1 MAERPMRLKHIPSPK
16 RKDAMKDWNVI
27 ITVNDSESFRKA
39 RREFQRFGDVAP
51 TDYHNVLVLRVPD
64 VPKFVQH
71 LSSIIETDKSLLN
84 CVSRVAPA
92 GFALDFQT
100 PEEFRIKAH
109 AIVLGWA
116 ALLCGH
122 SFHVR
127 MHRRGLKSE
136 LPSPS
141 VEQFLNDAILSA
153 ASERG
158 APSRIDFSDP
168 DYVIDVETVGNR
180 AGLTLW
186 SRNELRRL
194 PFLRVD

>member
-1 MAERPMRLKHIPSPK
+1 
-16 RKDAMKDWNVI
+16 MKDWNVV
-27 ITVNDSESFRKA
+27 ITVNDSDGFRKA
-39 RREFQRFGDVAP
+39 RRDFQRFGDVAP
-51 TDYHNVLVLRVPD
+51 TDYHNVLVLRVSD
-64 VPKFVQH
+64 VSKFVEQ

-92 GFALDFQT
+92 GFAFDFLT
-100 PEEFRIKAH
+100 AEEFRIKAR
-109 AIVLGWA
+109 AVVLGWA
-116 ALLCGH
+116 ALLCGC

-141 VEQFLNDAILSA
+141 VEEFLDDAVLSA
-153 ASERG
+153 ASQRG

-168 DYVIDVETVGNR
+168 GYVIDVETVGNR

-186 SRNELRRL
+186 SRNDLRRL